1 MYTGTKIA
9 LGMAAVTA
17 IMAPAPAYAYAQ
29 PLWLGVNQAY
39 YLSTN
44 SAITRV
50 AVGNPKIADVQELG
64 KFAINIVAI
73 KQGTTTINVWTA
85 NGMRQDFTVSV
96 NNEDKGLAAAIEQA
110 INLPGVTV
118 QMVNNRVLLR
128 GTVNNQYEKD
138 LAFKV
143 ACLYVGED
151 PTKTKKDELKLGEHS
166 DSDKV
171 KTSVRTEEQ
180 VDSSARVINLL
191 DMENP
196 DQINMEALVIE
207 INSDAAKKLGITYS
221 SDVTGGNNGNASVQ
235 TSVTATGV
243 KGDIDSSGNFTNG
256 SADSVK
262 YTSSSTPTGFNNRA
276 SSGDVG
282 LFWAGE
288 SYGPQRSKGSHW
300 YTRNWLYTHFSKI
313 NAQLR
318 LLVQQGKARI
328 VSRPNITT
336 MSGKSAGILVGG
348 EIPYPVVSASSN
360 NITVEYKPYGI
371 SLNLINPIVDRQ
383 GNIQAKIN
391 AEVSRLDWSNSVMAN
406 GYSMPGLSTRSAQ
419 TTVTIPSGMTMAIGG
434 LLNSEDSKI
443 VQKVPLLGDI
453 PILGELFKYHND
465 SRQKSEIMIL
475 LTPRVVN
482 ERTEVKMSDKMADY
496 FNDNRREV
504 RDMQSVDVNGPIPE
518 KPDKKKKTAVQD
530 ETSPLD
536 NIMPVGASQGN

>member
-1 MYTGTKIA
+1 
-9 LGMAAVTA
+9 MAAVTA

-118 QMVNNRVLLR
+118 QMVGDRVLLR
-128 GTVNNQYEKD
+128 GTVRNQYEKD

-151 PTKTKKDELKLGEHS
+151 STVTKTNNMKLGSNGGS
-166 DSDKV
+166 DTTV
-171 KTSVRTEEQ
+171 KADVTTEEQ
-180 VDSSARVINLL
+180 VSSSARVINLL

-196 DQINMEALVIE
+196 DQINMEAMVIE
-207 INSDAAKKLGITYS
+207 INSDDAKKLGLTYASPIS
-221 SDVTGGNNGNASVQ
+221 SDNDSATVTSD
-235 TSVTATGV
+235 S
-243 KGDIDSSGNFTNG
+243 KG
-256 SADSVK
+256 
-262 YTSSSTPTGFNNRA
+262 TSSSVTK
-276 SSGDVG
+276 SGGVKLGDPG
-282 LFWAGE
+282 LFYGGE
-288 SYGPQRSKGSHW
+288 TYGVQRDKGSHW
-300 YTRNWLYTHFSKI
+300 YNRNWLFTHFSQI

-318 LLVQQGKARI
+318 LLVQQGRARV

-348 EIPYPVVSASSN
+348 QIPYPVPSTSSN

-371 SLNLINPIVDRQ
+371 SLNLINPTVDKQ
-383 GNIQAKIN
+383 GNITAKIN
-391 AEVSRLDWSNSVMAN
+391 AEVSRLDWSNSVSAN
-406 GYSMPGLSTRSAQ
+406 GYNMPGLSTRSAQ
-419 TTVTIPSGMTMAIGG
+419 TVVNIPSGMTMAIGG
-434 LLNSEDSKI
+434 LLNSEDSKTI
-443 VQKVPLLGDI
+443 QKLPLLGDI
-453 PILGELFKYHND
+453 PILGELFKYHNN

-482 ERTEVKMSDKMADY
+482 ENTEVKMSDKMADY
-496 FNDNRREV
+496 FNDNRREMEA
-504 RDMQSVDVNGPIPE
+504 MQSVDVNGPIPE
-518 KPDKKKKTAVQD
+518 KPDKKKKAVVQD

-536 NIMPVGASQGN
+536 NIMPVSGSQGK

>member
-9 LGMAAVTA
+9 LGMAAMTA

-143 ACLYVGED
+143 ACLYVGDD
-151 PTKTKKDELKLGEHS
+151 PTNTKSDTMNLGKS
-166 DSDKV
+166 GSSTV
-171 KTSVRTEEQ
+171 TTSVTTEEQ
-180 VDSSARVINLL
+180 RDSSARVINLL

-196 DQINMEALVIE
+196 DQINMEAMVIE
-207 INSDAAKKLGITYS
+207 INSDDAKKLGVTYS
-221 SDVTGGNNGNASVQ
+221 SPTADGSTGITMNEPG
-235 TSVTATGV
+235 T
-243 KGDIDSSGNFTNG
+243 F
-256 SADSVK
+256 
-262 YTSSSTPTGFNNRA
+262 Y
-276 SSGDVG
+276 
-282 LFWAGE
+282 AGE
-288 SYGPQRSKGSHW
+288 TYGAQRDKGSHW
-300 YTRNWLYTHFSKI
+300 YSRNWLFTHFSQI

-318 LLVQQGKARI
+318 LLIEQGKARV

-348 EIPYPVVSASSN
+348 QIPYPVASSSSN

-371 SLNLINPIVDRQ
+371 SLNLLNPTVDRQ
-383 GNIQAKIN
+383 GNVQAKIN
-391 AEVSRLDWSNSVMAN
+391 AEVSRLDWSNSVTTN
-406 GYSMPGLSTRSAQ
+406 GYKMPGLSTRSAQ
-419 TTVTIPSGMTMAIGG
+419 TEVTIPSGMTMAIGG
-434 LLNSEDSKI
+434 LLNSEDSKSI
-443 VQKVPLLGDI
+443 QKLPLLGDI

-482 ERTEVKMSDKMADY
+482 ERTEVKMSTKMAET
-496 FNDNRREV
+496 FNDSRREV

-518 KPDKKKKTAVQD
+518 KPQKKAAVQ
-530 ETSPLD
+530 EEVSTLD
-536 NIMPVGASQGN
+536 NIMPVSGSESK

>member
-29 PLWLGVNQAY
+29 PLWLGVNQSY

-73 KQGTTTINVWTA
+73 KQGTTTVNVWTA

-118 QMVNNRVLLR
+118 QMVGDRVLLR
-128 GTVNNQYEKD
+128 GTVRNQYEKD

-151 PTKTKKDELKLGEHS
+151 STVTKTNNMKLGSNGGS
-166 DSDKV
+166 DTTV
-171 KTSVRTEEQ
+171 KTDVTTEEQ
-180 VDSSARVINLL
+180 VSSSARVINLL

-207 INSDAAKKLGITYS
+207 INSDEAKKLGVTYVS
-221 SDVTGGNNGNASVQ
+221 PE
-235 TSVTATGV
+235 
-243 KGDIDSSGNFTNG
+243 SSG
-256 SADSVK
+256 
-262 YTSSSTPTGFNNRA
+262 STTMGN
-276 SSGDVG
+276 VG
-282 LFWAGE
+282 EYYAGE
-288 SYGPQRSKGSHW
+288 TYGVQRDAGSHW
-300 YTRNWLYTHFSKI
+300 YNRNWLFTHFSQI
-313 NAQLR
+313 NAQIR
-318 LLVQQGKARI
+318 LLVQQGKARV

-348 EIPYPVVSASSN
+348 QIPYPVASTSSN
-360 NITVEYKPYGI
+360 SISVEYKPYGI
-371 SLNLINPIVDRQ
+371 SLNLINPTVDRQ
-383 GNIQAKIN
+383 GNVLGQIN
-391 AEVSRLDWSNSVMAN
+391 AEVSRLDWTNTVTVN
-406 GYSMPGLSTRSAQ
+406 GYNMPGLSTRSAQ

-434 LLNSEDSKI
+434 LLDSADSKT
-443 VQKVPLLGDI
+443 VQKLPLLGDI

-465 SRQKSEIMIL
+465 THQKSEIMIL

-482 ERTEVKMSDKMADY
+482 ERTEVKMSKKMEDY
-496 FNDNRREV
+496 FNDSRREMEA
-504 RDMQSVDVNGPIPE
+504 MQNVDVNGPIPE
-518 KPDKKKKTAVQD
+518 KPDKKKKAVVQD

-536 NIMPVGASQGN
+536 NIMPVSGSQGK

>member
-1 MYTGTKIA
+1 
-9 LGMAAVTA
+9 MAAMTA

-29 PLWLGVNQAY
+29 PLWLGVNQSY

-73 KQGTTTINVWTA
+73 KQGTTTVNIWTA

-118 QMVNNRVLLR
+118 QMVGDRVLLR
-128 GTVNNQYEKD
+128 GTVRNQYEKD

-151 PTKTKKDELKLGEHS
+151 STVTKTNNMKLGSNGGS
-166 DSDKV
+166 DTV
-171 KTSVRTEEQ
+171 KADVTTEEQ
-180 VDSSARVINLL
+180 VSSSARVINLL

-196 DQINMEALVIE
+196 DQINMEAMVIE
-207 INSDAAKKLGITYS
+207 INSDAAKKLGITYFS
-221 SDVTGGNNGNASVQ
+221 SSNDGNNVSTESTAKYTGNATV
-235 TSVTATGV
+235 
-243 KGDIDSSGNFTNG
+243 TNG
-256 SADSVK
+256 SITNGTIDSATFSTV
-262 YTSSSTPTGFNNRA
+262 TTPVGNSNSSIG
-276 SSGDVG
+276 GDVG

-288 SYGPQRSKGSHW
+288 SYGAQRSKGSHW

-348 EIPYPVVSASSN
+348 QIPYPVASTSSS

-371 SLNLINPIVDRQ
+371 SLNLINPTVDKQ
-383 GNIQAKIN
+383 GNIQARIN

-443 VQKVPLLGDI
+443 IQKVPVLGDI
-453 PILGELFKYHND
+453 PILGELFKYHNN

-482 ERTEVKMSDKMADY
+482 ENTEVKMSDKMADY
-496 FNDNRREV
+496 FNDSRREMEA
-504 RDMQSVDVNGPIPE
+504 MQSVDVNGPIPE
-518 KPDKKKKTAVQD
+518 KPDKKKKAVVQD

-536 NIMPVGASQGN
+536 NIMPVNGSQGK